1 MEGVIGSYLIGTSFL
16 ASLIA
21 LIAYGFV
28 TWQDG
33 KSDPRSSG
41 SAVHQGFSISERVAN
56 FSWAL
61 GALTMVAASAVLI
74 YLLLT
79 HQFQYFY
86 VWNYSSLDLEMRY
99 LFSAYYGGQEGS
111 FMLWVLC
118 GFLVGAALI
127 RWTEKPYRAPVLFVM
142 SLTQVFLISMVL
154 GWDLFGLKIGADPFR
169 TIAEEMPNAPFIQA
183 NPNFTPADGTGLND
197 LLKSPWMMIHPPVIF
212 MGFAMMTVPFA
223 FAIASLWTRTYHD
236 WIRPALPW
244 TLGANLSLLT
254 AIFLGGYWAYE
265 TLSFG
270 GYWAWDPV
278 ENASLVPWLVGTA
291 GIHAM
296 IIQRKSSRAHKA
308 SIFLSILAYTGII
321 YQTFLTRSGVLAD
334 QSVHSFVD
342 LGLYGQ
348 LLIFILTVLVIGVG
362 FYLYRYR
369 EIPSPQKQSKILS
382 SEFMTFTGSM
392 LLLILGLVIILGT
405 SSPIIGRF
413 FVENP
418 TPPEISFYNQ
428 WSLPIAVVM
437 AIFTV
442 LGQHIFWK
450 KYNWEELAGVM
461 IVPLVLTSV
470 ATILSVI
477 FGQVREISYMIL
489 IFAGWFAVF
498 GNGQV
503 MLDLLR
509 RRASLIGGTLNHV
522 GFGVLLLGIIASS
535 VYTEPLLDQRTASY
549 NARVAQGEV
558 YDEEGFPVTQ
568 PIEMLELKRDQPT
581 LVNNKWMVTYEGYEL
596 SNSPRLGMQTY
607 RIRMEPLDGG
617 KAIVMNPEVYPML
630 TTSSRTNIEW
640 SVDPAVRTGWMKDIY
655 LYVAGSQ
662 YVERENE
669 RVEAL
674 REQEEARMMPVS
686 DSSSEGTT
694 AVDQQSVEIPVGG
707 RAEAG
712 EYSFE
717 FLEFRPAQENELPD
731 QTQIGVRALVR
742 VTHSGSGRMFDV
754 EPLFAVY
761 TENGQSYT
769 YSPPLEIELFGMNVL
784 FTSIFPE
791 NNAIELTVDGLSKP
805 FEEDWVLI
813 VAETKPFVSVV
824 WLGTFL
830 LMGGFSISIMRHWKR
845 SKD

>member
-1 MEGVIGSYLIGTSFL
+1 
-16 ASLIA
+16 
-21 LIAYGFV
+21 
-28 TWQDG
+28 
-33 KSDPRSSG
+33 
-41 SAVHQGFSISERVAN
+41 
-56 FSWAL
+56 
-61 GALTMVAASAVLI
+61 
-74 YLLLT
+74 
-79 HQFQYFY
+79 
-86 VWNYSSLDLEMRY
+86 
-99 LFSAYYGGQEGS
+99 
-111 FMLWVLC
+111 
-118 GFLVGAALI
+118 
-127 RWTEKPYRAPVLFVM
+127 
-142 SLTQVFLISMVL
+142 
-154 GWDLFGLKIGADPFR
+154 
-169 TIAEEMPNAPFIQA
+169 
-183 NPNFTPADGTGLND
+183 
-197 LLKSPWMMIHPPVIF
+197 
-212 MGFAMMTVPFA
+212 VPFA

-607 RIRMEPLDGG
+607 RIRMELLDGG
-617 KAIVMNPEVYPML
+617 KAIIMNPEVYPML

-669 RVEAL
+669 
-674 REQEEARMMPVS
+674 
-686 DSSSEGTT
+686 
-694 AVDQQSVEIPVGG
+694 
-707 RAEAG
+707 
-712 EYSFE
+712 
-717 FLEFRPAQENELPD
+717 
-731 QTQIGVRALVR
+731 
-742 VTHSGSGRMFDV
+742 THSGSGRMFDV

-769 YSPPLEIELFGMNVL
+769 YSPPLEI
-784 FTSIFPE
+784 
-791 NNAIELTVDGLSKP
+791 
-805 FEEDWVLI
+805 
-813 VAETKPFVSVV
+813 
-824 WLGTFL
+824 
-830 LMGGFSISIMRHWKR
+830 
-845 SKD
+845 